1 MIGSTNLVFEKGKTK
16 PMLSQWKSGKH
27 FRNKII
33 KIFVNIKTMKEK
45 LVKYVGTNLKVSM
58 IKRNRENVQLVTQI
72 PGILTSYSS
81 RAFQRQHRVWVFPK

>member
-1 MIGSTNLVFEKGKTK
+1 MIVPTLYLKKGKTK
-16 PMLSQWKSGKH
+16 LMLSQWKSGKH
-27 FRNKII
+27 FRNKTIE
-33 KIFVNIKTMKEK
+33 IFVNIKTIKEK
-45 LVKYVGTNLKVSM
+45 LEKYVGTNLKVNM